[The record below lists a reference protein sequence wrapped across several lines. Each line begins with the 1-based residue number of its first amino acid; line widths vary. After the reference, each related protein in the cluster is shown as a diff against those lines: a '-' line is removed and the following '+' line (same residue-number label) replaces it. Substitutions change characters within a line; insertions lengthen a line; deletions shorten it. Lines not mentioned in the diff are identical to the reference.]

1 MIGQVRDGERA
12 DAHVVAGQV
21 VREPREDAGPVLEEH
36 RELRRH
42 LHGVGAPV
50 AGGVVFCKR
59 FPTSALPE
67 GEQTAT
73 GDSFST
79 GFSLGRSAS
88 SIGVGR
94 AMKESS
100 TR

>member
-1 MIGQVRDGERA
+1 MIDQVRDGERA

-21 VREPREDAGPVLEEH
+21 VREPRENAGPVLEEH

-42 LHGVGAPV
+42 FHAVGAPV
-50 AGGVVFCKR
+50 AGGVVLCKR
-59 FPTSALPE
+59 FATSALPG
-67 GEQTAT
+67 GERTAR
-73 GDSFST
+73 GVSFST
-79 GFSLGRSAS
+79 GFSLGPSAS
-88 SIGVGR
+88 SIGAGR